1 MIDLRQ
7 GDCLEIIKEDK
18 PIEKLDYEI
27 NENNVDVCT
36 EKIRCK
42 INELIDKVNKLHEE
56 SRKDGEV

>member
-1 MIDLRQ
+1 MIED
-7 GDCLEIIKEDK
+7 IKKDK

-27 NENNVDVCT
+27 NENNVDICT